1 MITTLGGSVSEDGQ
15 IRIDLSTLNP
25 LMFFQTLLPRVF
37 NQSYIETELPK
48 LMELFGG
55 ALEYGFSLEA
65 ILGQVEAVMGHRAT
79 ARLHEITAP
88 TLVITGDADLLIPPG
103 NSDVLAQNIPNARL
117 VKVPGGS
124 HGFNFE
130 TPDVFNPFF
139 TTKSGGTGLGLA
151 IAHKIVEDHGGTVTF
166 RSSPGQ
172 GTVFTVA
179 LPVRAGRRADLSP
192 AVERRSGTQ
201 AQ

>member
-1 MITTLGGSVSEDGQ
+1 MEDGGGTLTVRLRWPQDGDGLGGSHD
-15 IRIDLSTLNP
+15 R
-25 LMFFQTLLPRVF
+25 LLLE
-37 NQSYIETELPK
+37 IMDT
-48 LMELFGG
+48 G
-55 ALEYGFSLEA
+55 AGIKPE
-65 ILGQVEAVMGHRAT
+65 
-79 ARLHEITAP
+79 
-88 TLVITGDADLLIPPG
+88 
-103 NSDVLAQNIPNARL
+103 
-117 VKVPGGS
+117 
-124 HGFNFE
+124 E

-179 LPVRAGRRADLSP
+179 LLVRAGRRADFAP

-201 AQ
+201 SQ